1 MFTPDHFKI
10 SEEAEIFRFIE
21 HNGFGQII
29 STLQG
34 KIVST
39 HIPFLLSDD
48 KKTLV
53 GHLARQNPQHTDLNE
68 QEVLVTLNGPH
79 EYISPTWY
87 ASPGV
92 PTWNY
97 QTVHIYGVCKLL
109 DDPSALQ
116 TIVKKLTTKYE
127 EALGTNWQPNYD
139 EAMLKH
145 IVGVEIHITDI
156 QCKYKLSQNRSTQD
170 RLNVA
175 NALETLGSVQLANAI
190 RKAD

>member
-1 MFTPDHFKI
+1 MFTPSHFKI
-10 SEEAEIFRFIE
+10 TDDAEIYSFID

-29 STLQG
+29 STLKG

-53 GHLARQNPQHTDLNE
+53 GHLARQNPQHTDLDE

-97 QTVHIYGVCKLL
+97 QTVHIYGICRLL
-109 DDPSALQ
+109 DDQTSLQ
-116 TIVKKLTTKYE
+116 AIVNKLTNKYE
-127 EALGTNWQPNYD
+127 KALGTDWQPNYD

-145 IVGVEIHITDI
+145 IVGVEIEITDI

-170 RLNVA
+170 RVNVG
-175 NALETLGSVQLANAI
+175 NALESLGSVRLANAV
-190 RKAD
+190 RSAD